1 MRLRGGGSDYGERRG
16 GQMRRGHDDRLPA
29 LTSLNFDLEALFLEL
44 ELGEFGT
51 FHEFDDL
58 LDLFEVQRS
67 ALVELSRL
75 AVLVPFK
82 RPAFKRTLSRQRN
95 H

>member
-1 MRLRGGGSDYGERRG
+1 
-16 GQMRRGHDDRLPA
+16 MRRGHDDWLA
-29 LTSLNFDLEALFLEL
+29 TLASLSLNLEALFLEL
-44 ELGEFGT
+44 ELGEFGA

-58 LDLFEVQRS
+58 FDLFEVQRS

-75 AVLVPFK
+75 GIIVPFK